1 MKERAAAEQ
10 TPPERQLAERCRQY
24 EQQIQEQA
32 NQLAEFKALIEA
44 QREELQRLKDT
55 IAILKGQKGRPKIK
69 PSRLETGQAGSEPGG
84 RATGSE
90 QKRAGSEKRSK
101 TPHLKIDKTEIMRA
115 EQVPAGSVFRGY
127 QDYVIQELEVR
138 VYTTRY
144 RCERWQTP
152 DGGSVVGRLP
162 AAVQGSHFGPTLRS
176 YILYQYYHQHVTQ
189 PLIVEYL
196 QEVGVDISVGQVSR
210 ILTEGKAAFH
220 EEKDTILRT
229 GLAVSRYVSVDDTEA
244 RHRGENGYCTHIGN
258 EFFAWFASTES
269 KSRLNFLHLLRAGH
283 TDYVL
288 NEVAREYMARQKLP
302 KAQLQLLAG
311 EQTFAEQAHWEAHLA
326 EVGLTTARHVQIATE
341 GVLLGSVLSHE
352 IAPDLVILSDDAGQ
366 FNVLRHALCWVH
378 AERTIH
384 KLLPFSEDQREA
396 VETVRGQSWE
406 LYQDLKAYQQA
417 PCPQQKGQ
425 LEVRFE
431 AIFTAKTCFQTLNLA
446 LKRLHQN
453 KAELLL
459 VLDRPEVP
467 LHNNG
472 SEREIRDYVKKRK
485 ISASTRSEAGR
496 RARDTF
502 VSLKKTCRKLGL
514 SFWSYL
520 QDRLTCTQQ
529 IPPLPQLIRAA
540 AQSP

>member
-10 TPPERQLAERCRQY
+10 PPPEQQLAERCRQY
-24 EQQIQEQA
+24 EQQLQEQA
-32 NQLAEFKALIEA
+32 NQLADFKALIEA
-44 QREELQRLKDT
+44 QREEIQRLKDT
-55 IAILKGQKGRPKIK
+55 VAILKGQKGRPKIK
-69 PSRLETGQAGSEPGG
+69 PSRLETGKAGSEPRG
-84 RATGSE
+84 RETGSE

-101 TPHLKIDKTEIMRA
+101 TPHLKIDKTEILRA

-162 AAVQGSHFGPTLRS
+162 AAVQRSHFGPTLRS

-189 PLIVEYL
+189 PLIVEHL

-220 EEKDTILRT
+220 EEKDAILRT
-229 GLAVSRYVSVDDTEA
+229 GLAVSRYVNVDDTEA
-244 RHRGENGYCTHIGN
+244 RHRGKNGYCTHIGN
-258 EFFAWFASTES
+258 EVFAWFASTES

-302 KAQLQLLAG
+302 KAQLQRLAG

-326 EVGLTTARHVQIATE
+326 EVGITTARHVQIATE
-341 GVLLGSVLSHE
+341 GTLLGSVLSHE

-396 VETVRGQSWE
+396 VETVRGQIWE

-431 AIFTAKTCFQTLNLA
+431 EIFTAKSCFQTLNLA

-520 QDRLTCTQQ
+520 QDRLTHARQ
-529 IPPLPQLIRAA
+529 IPPLPQLMRAA

>member
-1 MKERAAAEQ
+1 MKERAEAALTPREQ
-10 TPPERQLAERCRQY
+10 QLAERCRQY
-24 EQQIQEQA
+24 EQQLQEQA

-44 QREELQRLKDT
+44 QREEIQRLKDT

-69 PSRLETGQAGSEPGG
+69 PSGLETAKPGSAQEGG
-84 RATGSE
+84 GTGSE
-90 QKRAGSEKRSK
+90 QKRAGSAKRSK
-101 TPHLKIDKTEIMRA
+101 TSNLKIDQTEIIRA
-115 EQVPAGSVFRGY
+115 EQVPAGSVFKGY
-127 QDYVIQELEVR
+127 HDYVIQELEIR
-138 VYTTRY
+138 AHTTRY

-152 DGGSVVGRLP
+152 DGGYVVGRLP
-162 AAVQGSHFGPTLRS
+162 AALQGSHFGPTLRS
-176 YILYQYYHQHVTQ
+176 YILYQYNHQHVTQ

-196 QEVGVDISVGQVSR
+196 QEVGIDISVGQVNR
-210 ILTEGKAAFH
+210 MLTEGKATFH
-220 EEKDTILRT
+220 EEKDAILRT
-229 GLAVSRYVSVDDTEA
+229 GLAVSRYVNVDDTEA
-244 RHRGENGYCTHIGN
+244 RHRGQNGYCTHIGN

-269 KSRLNFLHLLRAGH
+269 KSRLNFLNLLRAGH

-288 NEVAREYMARQKLP
+288 NDAAREYLGRQKLP

-311 EQTFAEQAHWEAHLA
+311 EHTFADQAHWEAHLK
-326 EVGLTTARHVQIATE
+326 EVGITTARHVQIATE
-341 GVLLGSVLSHE
+341 GALLGSVLSHE
-352 IAPDLVILSDDAGQ
+352 MAPDLVILSDDAGQ

-396 VETVRGQSWE
+396 VETVRGQLWE

-417 PCPQQKGQ
+417 PCPQQKVQ
-425 LEVRFE
+425 LEARFE
-431 AIFTAKTCFQTLNLA
+431 DIFTAKTCFQTLNLA
-446 LKRLHQN
+446 LKRLQQN

-514 SFWSYL
+514 SFWHYL
-520 QDRLTCTQQ
+520 QDRLTRAQQ